1 MISKLKSIDSALG
14 VSAAIETI
22 TPRGI
27 SEGSFSERSIKSVRW
42 MIGLQVKARIIV
54 SFVQVLTSL
63 GVVFSIPYPVSFSSM
78 VAWMGVFSL
87 DFLTVM
93 PIGCTIDM
101 NHDHFLLIRTLVPLF
116 LLFVSFQYRW
126 KLKRSALLKRNR
138 KEARAD
144 EELADRL
151 LTYNFV
157 LLYLL
162 FPSNSANIFATFQC
176 ETFDDAQASSF
187 LRKDLSVDCKSPF
200 HTFMMV
206 YAALMIFVY
215 PIGVPALYAYLLFYL
230 HGSELRLLRQLELKR
245 VGLHRDKENTAEL
258 ASARASIHA
267 SARTVVK
274 AVLTKS
280 NSRLTPQDLRRR
292 HSHGNSS
299 GIAEETEERQLQEM
313 QEAEKQDEMH
323 RLEVELQNEEDR
335 LRAKLPDYV
344 KKLILGYELR
354 TFYFEIIECFRKLA
368 IVCLPVFF
376 RPSGSVGQLI
386 FGLTVCFITFGT
398 HVLYRPY
405 DRDGDDV
412 LAQLCQVQIFFALE
426 SSIALK
432 FDPATLDD
440 STNMDLLLSMITP
453 IPFIL
458 ALFLQIPARQKLS
471 AFVWEQSSSLWR
483 RWTSGTAPA
492 RRPPLHRPEMLIANI
507 QPKQGKA
514 SKPTEPQEGSS
525 HASMETVSHV

>member
-1 MISKLKSIDSALG
+1 MRHTLGFPSATHLLHL
-14 VSAAIETI
+14 I
-22 TPRGI
+22 
-27 SEGSFSERSIKSVRW
+27 
-42 MIGLQVKARIIV
+42 
-54 SFVQVLTSL
+54 QVLTSL
-63 GVVFSIPYPVSFSSM
+63 GVVFSIPYPVSFRSM

-126 KLKRSALLKRNR
+126 KLKRSALLKRDR

-230 HGSELRLLRQLELKR
+230 HGSELRLLRQLELQR
-245 VGLHRDKENTAEL
+245 VGLLRVKENTAEL
-258 ASARASIHA
+258 ASARASSHA

-274 AVLTKS
+274 AMLTKS
-280 NSRLTPQDLRRR
+280 NSRLTPQDLSRR

-299 GIAEETEERQLQEM
+299 GIAKEIEERQLQEM

-323 RLEVELQNEEDR
+323 RLEVELQKEEDR

-412 LAQLCQVQIFFALE
+412 LAQLCQVLVHMMQRLLAHCGWTGPFPQVPPQVTQTQSTLSSPSPQVQIFFALE

-458 ALFLQIPARQKLS
+458 ALFLQIPARQKQS

-492 RRPPLHRPEMLIANI
+492 GRPPLHRPEMLIANI

-525 HASMETVSHV
+525 HASMETVSRV